1 MTFTFSVLS
10 EYLVGEGERVQ
21 RAAFNAIRLLLQHGL
36 QPKFFK
42 EEQSNNPAKGKSKRD
57 ENILELL
64 KFSELSL
71 NEEVKNMRAGGSKL
85 LSGKDKLMI
94 HMLYLLTSRF
104 QGVFDLVLRIVHT
117 FVEKVGAEV
126 KES

>member
-1 MTFTFSVLS
+1 
-10 EYLVGEGERVQ
+10 
-21 RAAFNAIRLLLQHGL
+21 
-36 QPKFFK
+36 
-42 EEQSNNPAKGKSKRD
+42 
-57 ENILELL
+57 
-64 KFSELSL
+64 
-71 NEEVKNMRAGGSKL
+71 MRAGGSKL